1 MFTIIRKYFN
11 LLITIHKLNPDVAD
25 DENSV
30 VLNTCKVLVL
40 NSTSFNLTKFLQNK
54 LVIEK
59 RPIVSYG
66 QVKIDLPNTGGDYK
80 FNLIEVD
87 AEYPFIFHT
96 PSSILVLCVAGNESV
111 EGFVGDLANRLL
123 LAINEDVDYLGVV
136 VAVVNGGLAVDEE
149 VIRTRLRSVLDEK
162 VAWLREEE
170 EAVLGDEQ
178 QLGAIEFYE
187 QERLRNQIRLRF
199 SVEKFVSEEFAK
211 HGKLIEGFFLNRKS
225 IASPLG
231 NC

>member
-1 MFTIIRKYFN
+1 
-11 LLITIHKLNPDVAD
+11 LITIHKLNPGAAD

-40 NSTSFNLTKFLQNK
+40 NSTSFSLTKFLQNK

-66 QVKIDLPNTGGDYK
+66 QVKIDLPDGDYK

-111 EGFVGDLANRLL
+111 EGFVADLANQLL

-149 VIRTRLRSVLDEK
+149 AVRTRLRSVLDEK
-162 VAWLREEE
+162 VAWLREQE

-178 QLGAIEFYE
+178 RLGAIEFYE

-211 HGKLIEGFFLNRKS
+211 HGKLIEIFFFIRKY
-225 IASPLG
+225 IAAPLG